1 MQACSGES
9 SWALRMKFFFI
20 ALLFSSYSYSAGGDL
35 SCGFIE
41 CDDFSANT
49 YDLASLQSGL
59 TTYMNNCYGC
69 HSLKYSRYNRIA
81 KDLKIPLEIYQ
92 ENLIFDGSK
101 PGELMK
107 ISLNEKDAI
116 EWIGAKPPDLTLEA
130 RIRKPAW
137 IYTYLRKYYPDS
149 SRPYGVNNEV
159 YQNVSMPN
167 VLEDM
172 QANLT
177 VAEFDKVIYDLT
189 NFLVY
194 VSDPSANTRKRIGVY
209 VLLFLLLFTSFAY
222 LTYREFKKELK

>member
-1 MQACSGES
+1 
-9 SWALRMKFFFI
+9 MKFFFI
-20 ALLFSSYSYSAGGDL
+20 VLLFSSFSYGAGGDFN
-35 SCGFIE
+35 CGSIE

-130 RIRKPAW
+130 RIRKPEW

-159 YQNVSMPN
+159 YHNVSMPN
-167 VLEDM
+167 VLEDL
-172 QANLT
+172 QANLS
-177 VAEFDKVIYDLT
+177 VPEFDKVIYDLT

-194 VSDPSANTRKRIGVY
+194 VADPSANTRKRIGVY

>member
-1 MQACSGES
+1 
-9 SWALRMKFFFI
+9 MKFFFI
-20 ALLFSSYSYSAGGDL
+20 ILFFSSLSYGAGGDL
-35 SCGFIE
+35 SCGSIE
-41 CDDFSANT
+41 CDKFSPKT
-49 YDLASLQSGL
+49 TDTASLQSGL

-81 KDLKIPLEIYQ
+81 KDLKIPLEIYE

-107 ISLNEKDAI
+107 ISLDEKDAI

-130 RIRKPAW
+130 RIRKPEW
-137 IYTYLRKYYPDS
+137 IYTYLRKYYPDD

-167 VLEDM
+167 VLEDL
-172 QANLT
+172 QLSLT
-177 VAEFDKVIYDLT
+177 SAEFDKVIYDLT

-194 VSDPSANTRKRIGVY
+194 VADPSANTRKRIGVY

>member
-1 MQACSGES
+1 
-9 SWALRMKFFFI
+9 MKFFFI
-20 ALLFSSYSYSAGGDL
+20 VLFFSSFSYGAGGDL
-35 SCGFIE
+35 SCGSIE

-49 YDLASLQSGL
+49 SDLASLQSGL

-101 PGELMK
+101 PGELMN

-172 QANLT
+172 QANLSA
-177 VAEFDKVIYDLT
+177 AEFDKVIYDLT

-194 VSDPSANTRKRIGVY
+194 VADPSANTRKRIGVY

>member
-1 MQACSGES
+1 
-9 SWALRMKFFFI
+9 
-20 ALLFSSYSYSAGGDL
+20 
-35 SCGFIE
+35 
-41 CDDFSANT
+41 
-49 YDLASLQSGL
+49 
-59 TTYMNNCYGC
+59 MNNCYGC

-101 PGELMK
+101 PGELMN

-172 QANLT
+172 QANLST
-177 VAEFDKVIYDLT
+177 AEFDKVIYDLT

-194 VSDPSANTRKRIGVY
+194 VADPSANTRKRIGVY

>member
-1 MQACSGES
+1 
-9 SWALRMKFFFI
+9 MKFFFI
-20 ALLFSSYSYSAGGDL
+20 VLFFSSFSYGAGGDL
-35 SCGFIE
+35 SCGSIE

-49 YDLASLQSGL
+49 SDLASLQSGL

-101 PGELMK
+101 PGELMN

-167 VLEDM
+167 VL
-172 QANLT
+172 
-177 VAEFDKVIYDLT
+177 
-189 NFLVY
+189 
-194 VSDPSANTRKRIGVY
+194 
-209 VLLFLLLFTSFAY
+209 
-222 LTYREFKKELK
+222 

>member
-1 MQACSGES
+1 
-9 SWALRMKFFFI
+9 MKFFFI
-20 ALLFSSYSYSAGGDL
+20 ALLFSSFSFGAGEGL
-35 SCGFIE
+35 SCGSIE
-41 CDDFSANT
+41 CDKFSANT
-49 YDLASLQSGL
+49 SDLASLQSGL

-69 HSLKYSRYNRIA
+69 HSLKYSRYNRVA
-81 KDLKIPLEIYQ
+81 KDLKIPIEIYQ

-107 ISLNEKDAI
+107 ISLNEKDAV

-130 RIRKPAW
+130 RIRKPEW
-137 IYTYLRKYYPDS
+137 IYTYLRTYYPDD
-149 SRPYGVNNEV
+149 SRPYGVNNKV

-172 QANLT
+172 QINLSA
-177 VAEFDKVIYDLT
+177 AEFDKVIYDLT

-194 VSDPSANTRKRIGVY
+194 VADPSANTRKRIGVY